1 MNTYNLFGTIIR
13 FLAFNSQVNTILGV
27 RKFPISQKFS
37 VLNQKLSQFSHEYFK
52 KKFPL
57 KVNEDI
63 YLDKLKSQ
71 DTLELFELTDK
82 NRPYLK
88 KTLPWLDYSTT
99 AKDSEDFISQ
109 ENENFLNKSLILG
122 IREKKLIGIISFNT
136 IDWEKKEGEIGYWID
151 EKMQGKGIVTV
162 SCKTLIDLGFSD
174 LQLEKILIS
183 CSTQNIKSQLI
194 AKRLGFQEECLI
206 PNKEFLYD
214 HYVDHILFS
223 KTEKDYLEEQHVVVS
238 GGGEDIL

>member
-1 MNTYNLFGTIIR
+1 MKNYMKNYNII
-13 FLAFNSQVNTILGV
+13 AG
-27 RKFPISQKFS
+27 FS
-37 VLNQKLSQFSHEYFK
+37 VCVIGVGLYYLYNYTQTVDKTTKPSKFSHEHFK

-63 YLDKLKSQ
+63 YLDQLKSQ
-71 DTLELFELTDK
+71 DALELFELIDK

-99 AKDSEDFISQ
+99 AKDSESFISQ
-109 ENENFLNKSLILG
+109 ANENFLNKSLILG

-136 IDWEKKEGEIGYWID
+136 IDWQKKEGEIGYWLD
-151 EKMQGKGIVTV
+151 EGMQGKGIVTV
-162 SCKTLIDLGFSD
+162 SCKTLVDLGFSD

-194 AKRLGFQEECLI
+194 AKRLGFKEECLI
-206 PNKEFLYD
+206 QNKEFLYD

-223 KTEKDYLEEQHVVVS
+223 KTEKDYLEEQDVVVS